1 MPINFL
7 AGFVLVVLAGL
18 LQGTFVLPM
27 TLVRE
32 WSWEHTWATF
42 SLLGMFVFNWII
54 TFLLVPNILSI
65 YAASSSR
72 DLGILALFG
81 LGWGVGAVLFG
92 LGMDKLGMALGYP
105 IIMGLIASLGALI
118 PLLVFFPGTVLTS
131 KGLALL
137 LGTGVVILGVAMCSM
152 AGSRRNPADDKS
164 KSEPSGGFST
174 GLLIAILAGILSCLP
189 NVGMAFGK
197 HLTEAAEVSGVS
209 QASSGNTVWALLFTL
224 GCVANLA
231 YCIYLMI
238 SRKTLRRYL
247 NRETPRNLGLS
258 AAMALMWIGSFYLY
272 GAGAAKLGRWGV
284 VAGWP
289 LFISLSIVT
298 GNLWGVWRGEWQG
311 APAAARRMLNYGLIV
326 LIAAVVIVALSNS
339 V

>member
-1 MPINFL
+1 MTL
-7 AGFVLVVLAGL
+7 VAGFLLVLLAGL

-27 TLVRE
+27 TLVRK

-54 TFLLVPNILSI
+54 TLLLVPQIFKV

-72 DLGILALFG
+72 DLLILALFG
-81 LGWGVGAVLFG
+81 MGWGIGAVLFG

-118 PLLVFFPGTVLTS
+118 PLLVFFPETIFTS
-131 KGLALL
+131 KGLVLL
-137 LGTGVVILGVAMCSM
+137 AGTAVVIFGIVLCSI
-152 AGSRRNPADDKS
+152 AGSRRNPSENKS
-164 KSEPSGGFST
+164 KSGQPNIFST
-174 GLLIAILAGILSCLP
+174 GLIIAVLAGILSCLP

-197 HLTEAAEVSGVS
+197 NLTRAAEALGVS
-209 QASSGNTVWALLFTL
+209 QSSSGNTVWALLFTM
-224 GCVANLA
+224 GCIANLA
-231 YCIYLMI
+231 YCLYLMI
-238 SRKTLRRYL
+238 SKKTLSQYWSQ
-247 NRETPRNLGLS
+247 ETPRNLGLS
-258 AAMALMWIGSFYLY
+258 AAMALMWIASFYLY
-272 GAGAAKLGRWGV
+272 GAGAARLGHWGV

-298 GNLWGVWRGEWQG
+298 GNLWGLWRGEWQG
-311 APAAARRMLNYGLIV
+311 AAVSARRQLNLGLLV
-326 LIAAVVIVALSNS
+326 LIAAVIIVALSNS